1 MNAYSSIS
9 FSSIFRDDRNTQNK
23 NAGNGGDLVK
33 HTVYLTLLDE
43 LLQRQPWKCEI
54 RLRECHAGRGIYL
67 THPDPRFL
75 VWCLMGYGGETKLRR
90 AETEALDTLGLWDS
104 TDPGGVYA
112 GSAVLNLQA
121 LARGRKVL
129 AEFYEQ
135 QPRTREILA
144 GVLHASITERLDLT
158 VSVPGARGRSL
169 DGEKRIAR
177 AVSRWDERD
186 VILLDPFSIWRRKE
200 HQSRRDLL
208 GQILNSAVERGC
220 PLSLFFT
227 WGNANPQADED
238 MSGRHR
244 SPRNGYADML
254 TGLREARANVVLVR
268 WIWKQRFAMWVLL
281 PNRELRDALAARLRS
296 ELAGIDQLC
305 EVGAIAR
312 KFPQTL
318 VRVLNP

>member
-1 MNAYSSIS
+1 MSISSIL
-9 FSSIFRDDRNTQNK
+9 RDDRNTQNK

-43 LLQRQPWKCEI
+43 LLQRQPWKSEI

-67 THPDPRFL
+67 TDPDPRFL
-75 VWCLMGYGGETKLRR
+75 VWCLMGCGGDTMLRR
-90 AETEALDTLGLWDS
+90 AETEALDTLGLYDS
-104 TDPGGVYA
+104 NDPGGLYA
-112 GSAVLNLQA
+112 GSAVLNLRA
-121 LARGRKVL
+121 VARGRKVL
-129 AEFYEQ
+129 AEFYEER
-135 QPRTREILA
+135 PRTREILA
-144 GVLHASITERLDLT
+144 GVLHSSITERLDLT
-158 VSVPGARGRSL
+158 VSVPGTKGRSL

-186 VILLDPFSIWRRKE
+186 VILLDPFSIWHRKE

-208 GQILNSAVERGC
+208 GRILDFTVERGC

-238 MSGRHR
+238 MSGGHR

-254 TGLREARANVVLVR
+254 ARLREAHANVVLVR

-281 PNRELRDALAARLRS
+281 PSRELRDALAARLRS
-296 ELAGIDQLC
+296 ELAGIDRLS
-305 EVGAIAR
+305 EVGAITR
-312 KFPQTL
+312 KHPETL
-318 VRVLNP
+318 VSVLDP